1 MNNEIATGSAEIV
14 VLGIFAA
21 DLVFQADR
29 LPTIGETLLG
39 RGFSIGSGGKGSNQ
53 AIAAARA
60 GGKVGLITRIGAD
73 TFGDLAR
80 SVWQAEGIIADA
92 ISIDPAQATGAVFI
106 FVSAATGDNAILV
119 TPGAAGRISAAD
131 VAAAGSMIAGAKVFM
146 TQLEQPVEAALAG
159 LEAARQAGVVT
170 IFNPAP
176 ANAVPD
182 MIWRFCD
189 WTTPNETEAAAL
201 SGVAVDSVDGALHAA
216 DALGRRGVRNVL
228 ITLGEK
234 GALLR
239 GEVGTAL
246 FPPLAGA
253 TVVDTTGAG
262 DAFNAGFALAL
273 AEGRSAEDSIRF
285 ATAVA
290 GLSVG
295 RPGAAASMPA
305 RTEIEAALERIP
317 SPIWMTRPEDDLIFS
332 AGLIP

>member
-1 MNNEIATGSAEIV
+1 MSNEITTGSADIV

-39 RGFSIGSGGKGSNQ
+39 RSFSIGSGGKGSNQ

-80 SVWQAEGIIADA
+80 SAWQAEGVITDA
-92 ISIDPAQATGAVFI
+92 VSTDAGQATGAAFI
-106 FVSAATGDNAILV
+106 FVSAATGDNAIIV
-119 TPGAAGRISAAD
+119 TPGAAGRIGAAD
-131 VAAAGSMIAGAKVFM
+131 IAAAGSMIAGARIFM

-176 ANAVPD
+176 AMAVPD
-182 MIWRFCD
+182 KIWHFCD

-201 SGVAVDSVDGALHAA
+201 SGVAVDSVDSALDAA
-216 DALGRRGVRNVL
+216 DALVRHGVRNVL

-234 GALLR
+234 GALLS
-239 GEVGTAL
+239 GEAGSAV
-246 FPPLAGA
+246 FPPLADA

-262 DAFNAGFALAL
+262 DAFNAGLAVAL
-273 AEGRSAEDSIRF
+273 AEGRSAEDAIRF

-295 RPGAAASMPA
+295 RPGTAASMPT
-305 RTEIEAALERIP
+305 RTEIEAALERVS
-317 SPIWMTRPEDDLIFS
+317 SPVWIKR
-332 AGLIP
+332 

>member
-1 MNNEIATGSAEIV
+1 MTTMINEFAAGSADIV

-29 LPTIGETLLG
+29 LPTVGETLLG
-39 RGFSIGSGGKGSNQ
+39 RAFSIGSGGKGSNQ

-80 SVWQAEGIIADA
+80 STWRAEGIIADA
-92 ISIDPAQATGAVFI
+92 ISIDAELPTGAAFI
-106 FVSAATGDNAILV
+106 FVSAATGDNAIIV
-119 TPGAAGRISAAD
+119 TPGAAGRISTAD
-131 VAAAGSMIAGAKVFM
+131 TAAAGSMIAGAKVFM

-159 LEAARQAGVVT
+159 LEAAWQAGVVT

-176 ANAVPD
+176 AIAVPD
-182 MIWRFCD
+182 NIWRFCD

-201 SGVAVDSVDGALHAA
+201 SGVADDGVDGALHAA

-234 GALLR
+234 GALLH

-246 FPPLAGA
+246 FRPLADA

-262 DAFNAGFALAL
+262 DAFNAGFAVAL
-273 AEGRSAEDSIRF
+273 AEGRPAEDAIRF

-295 RPGAAASMPA
+295 RPGTAASMPT
-305 RTEIEAALERIP
+305 RLEIEAVLERIP
-317 SPIWMTRPEDDLIFS
+317 APIWIRR
-332 AGLIP
+332 

>member
-1 MNNEIATGSAEIV
+1 MTTMSNEIATGSADIV

-39 RGFSIGSGGKGSNQ
+39 RAFSIGPGGKGSNQ

-60 GGKVGLITRIGAD
+60 GGKVGLITRIGPD

-80 SVWQAEGIIADA
+80 SVWQAEGVIMDA
-92 ISIDPAQATGAVFI
+92 VLIDAGQTTGAAFI
-106 FVSAATGDNAILV
+106 FVSAATGDNAIIV
-119 TPGAAGRISAAD
+119 TPGAAGRISVAD
-131 VAAAGSMIAGAKVFM
+131 IAAARSMIAGAKVFM

-159 LEAARQAGVVT
+159 LEDARRAGVVT

-176 ANAVPD
+176 AIAVPD
-182 MIWRFCD
+182 KIWRFCD

-201 SGVAVDSVDGALHAA
+201 SGVAVDGVDGALDAA

-228 ITLGEK
+228 ITRGEK
-234 GALLR
+234 GAVLC
-239 GEVGTAL
+239 GEAGSAL
-246 FPPLAGA
+246 FPPLADA

-262 DAFNAGFALAL
+262 DAFNAGLAVAL
-273 AEGRSAEDSIRF
+273 AEGRSVEDAIRF

-295 RPGAAASMPA
+295 RPGTAASMPT

-317 SPIWMTRPEDDLIFS
+317 SPVWMRR
-332 AGLIP
+332 

>member
-1 MNNEIATGSAEIV
+1 MSNEITTVSADIV

-39 RGFSIGSGGKGSNQ
+39 RSFSIGSGGKGSNQ

-80 SVWQAEGIIADA
+80 SVWQAEGVITDA
-92 ISIDPAQATGAVFI
+92 VSIDAGQATGAAFI
-106 FVSAATGDNAILV
+106 FVSAATGDNAIIV
-119 TPGAAGRISAAD
+119 TPGAAGRIGAD
-131 VAAAGSMIAGAKVFM
+131 DIAAAGSMIAGAKIFM

-176 ANAVPD
+176 AMAVPD
-182 MIWRFCD
+182 KIWRFCD

-201 SGVAVDSVDGALHAA
+201 SGVAVDSVDSALGAA
-216 DALGRRGVRNVL
+216 DALARRGVRNVL

-234 GALLR
+234 GAVLR
-239 GEVGTAL
+239 GEVGCAV
-246 FPPLAGA
+246 FPPLADA

-262 DAFNAGFALAL
+262 DAFNAGLAVAL
-273 AEGRSAEDSIRF
+273 AEGRSAEDAIRF

-295 RPGAAASMPA
+295 RSGTAASMPT
-305 RTEIEAALERIP
+305 RTEIEAALERVP
-317 SPIWMTRPEDDLIFS
+317 SPVWMKRRGP
-332 AGLIP
+332 

>member
-1 MNNEIATGSAEIV
+1 MSNEIATGSADIV

-73 TFGDLAR
+73 AFGDLAR
-80 SVWQAEGIIADA
+80 SAWRAEGIITDA
-92 ISIDPAQATGAVFI
+92 ISIDAGQPTGAAFI
-106 FVSAATGDNAILV
+106 FVSAATGDNAIIV

-131 VAAAGSMIAGAKVFM
+131 TAAAASMIAGAKVFM

-159 LEAARQAGVVT
+159 LEAARQAGVIT

-176 ANAVPD
+176 AIAVPES
-182 MIWRFCD
+182 IWRFCD

-201 SGVAVDSVDGALHAA
+201 SDVAYDGVDGALHAA

-234 GALLR
+234 GALLH

-246 FPPLAGA
+246 FSPLADA

-262 DAFNAGFALAL
+262 DAFNAGFAVAL
-273 AEGRSAEDSIRF
+273 AEGRSAEDAIRF

-295 RPGAAASMPA
+295 RPGTAASMPT
-305 RTEIEAALERIP
+305 RPEIEAALERIP
-317 SPIWMTRPEDDLIFS
+317 SPIWMRP
-332 AGLIP
+332 

>member
-1 MNNEIATGSAEIV
+1 MTTMTNEIATGSADIV

-21 DLVFQADR
+21 DLVFRADR

-39 RGFSIGSGGKGSNQ
+39 RAFSIGSGGKGSNQ

-60 GGKVGLITRIGAD
+60 GGRVGLITRIGAD
-73 TFGDLAR
+73 TFGELAR
-80 SVWQAEGIIADA
+80 SAWWDAGIIADA
-92 ISIDPAQATGAVFI
+92 IAIDVGQATGAAFI
-106 FVSAATGDNAILV
+106 FVSATSGDNAIIV
-119 TPGAAGRISAAD
+119 TPGAASRISAAD
-131 VAAAGSMIAGAKVFM
+131 IAAAGSMIADAKVFM

-176 ANAVPD
+176 AIAVPD
-182 MIWRFCD
+182 KIWRLCD
-189 WTTPNETEAAAL
+189 WATPNETEAASF
-201 SGVAVDSVDGALHAA
+201 SGVAVDSVDDALLAA

-228 ITLGEK
+228 ITLGKK

-239 GEVGTAL
+239 GEAGTAL
-246 FPPLAGA
+246 FPALVDAA
-253 TVVDTTGAG
+253 VVDTSGAG
-262 DAFNAGFALAL
+262 DAFNAGLAVAL
-273 AEGRSAEDSIRF
+273 AEGRSAEDAIRF

-295 RPGAAASMPA
+295 RPGTAASMPT

-317 SPIWMTRPEDDLIFS
+317 SPIWMRDEVLERV
-332 AGLIP
+332 

>member
-1 MNNEIATGSAEIV
+1 MTTVTNKIAAGSADIV

-80 SVWQAEGIIADA
+80 STWRAEGIIADA
-92 ISIDPAQATGAVFI
+92 ISIDAGQPTGAAFI
-106 FVSAATGDNAILV
+106 FVSAATGDNAIIV

-131 VAAAGSMIAGAKVFM
+131 IAAAGSMIAGAKVFM
-146 TQLEQPVEAALAG
+146 TQLEQPVDAALAG
-159 LEAARQAGVVT
+159 LEAARQAGVIT

-176 ANAVPD
+176 AIAVPD
-182 MIWRFCD
+182 HIWRFCD

-201 SGVAVDSVDGALHAA
+201 SGVAVDGIDSALHAA

-239 GEVGTAL
+239 GEAGTAQ
-246 FPPLAGA
+246 FPPLSDA

-262 DAFNAGFALAL
+262 DAFNAGFAVGL
-273 AEGRSAEDSIRF
+273 AEGRSAEDAIRF
-285 ATAVA
+285 ATATA

-295 RPGAAASMPA
+295 RPGTAASMPT
-305 RTEIEAALERIP
+305 RPEIEAALERIP
-317 SPIWMTRPEDDLIFS
+317 SPIWMKR
-332 AGLIP
+332 